1 MSLLDVRDVRYSYG
15 EKEILKGVTFD
26 TEENSV
32 VSILGPNGVGKTT
45 LLKCICDIIK
55 PSSGNVTIGGQDVS
69 GMKKRELAKHIAY
82 VPQYVDRTNVRVF
95 DSVLIGRRPYIEWGT
110 SERDLEITWS
120 ALESLKIEDLAS
132 RYVEEISGGEY
143 QKVQI
148 ARAIVQ
154 EPELLIL
161 DEPTNNLDIS
171 NQHITMHTIINA
183 VRSKGMCT
191 LMTMHDIN
199 LAVHYSDK
207 FIFVKD
213 GKVISQGGTEIITEE
228 LIEEVYGVRSDVI
241 HHKGKPFVIPHPL
254 PSDMMHIHHQHGG
267 LMHSHDIEEEHHH

>member
-1 MSLLDVRDVRYSYG
+1 MSGKLLTVENIRCSYD

-26 TEENSV
+26 AEENSV

-45 LLKCICDIIK
+45 LLKCICNIIK
-55 PSSGNVTIGGQDVS
+55 PSSGNVTINGYDVKELC
-69 GMKKRELAKHIAY
+69 MRELAKHIAY
-82 VPQYVDRTNVRVF
+82 VPQYVERSNIRVF
-95 DSVLIGRRPYIEWGT
+95 DSVLIGRRPYIEWST
-110 SERDLEITWS
+110 TKNDLELTWS
-120 ALESLKIEDLAS
+120 ALESLKIGDLAS
-132 RYVEEISGGEY
+132 RFVDEISGGEY

-183 VRSKGMCT
+183 VRSRGMCT

-213 GKVISQGGTEIITEE
+213 GAVISQGGPEIITEE

-241 HHKGKPFVIPHPL
+241 IHKGKPFVIPHPL
-254 PSDMMHIHHQHGG
+254 PVDMMHIHHQHGG
-267 LMHSHDIEEEHHH
+267 EMHSHDVSDE

>member
-1 MSLLDVRDVRYSYG
+1 MSRKLLTVENIRCSYD

-26 TEENSV
+26 AEENSV

-45 LLKCICDIIK
+45 LLKCICNIIK
-55 PSSGNVTIGGQDVS
+55 PSSGNVTISGYDVK
-69 GMKKRELAKHIAY
+69 GLRMRELAKHIAY
-82 VPQYVDRTNVRVF
+82 VPQYVERSNIRVF
-95 DSVLIGRRPYIEWGT
+95 DSVLIGRRPYIEWST
-110 SERDLEITWS
+110 TKNDLELTWS
-120 ALESLKIEDLAS
+120 ALESLKIGDLAS
-132 RYVEEISGGEY
+132 RFVDEISGGEY

-183 VRSKGMCT
+183 VRSRGMCT

-213 GKVISQGGTEIITEE
+213 GTVISQGGPEIITEE

-241 HHKGKPFVIPHPL
+241 IHKGKPFVIPHPL
-254 PSDMMHIHHQHGG
+254 PVDMMHIHHQHGG
-267 LMHSHDIEEEHHH
+267 EMHSHDVSDE